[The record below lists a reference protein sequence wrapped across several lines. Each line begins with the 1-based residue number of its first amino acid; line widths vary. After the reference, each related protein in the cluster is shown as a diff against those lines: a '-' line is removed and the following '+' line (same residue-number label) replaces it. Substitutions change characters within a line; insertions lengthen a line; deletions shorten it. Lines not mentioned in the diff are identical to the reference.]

1 MSGLILTTPEPM
13 LKVRVITPKDHSAE
27 TIKTLQRVGVLH
39 IEEGEELKPVDRA
52 LVEQQRG
59 EVGELLSSVENI
71 LGYVPPKELE
81 PVEEDVEV
89 IYTLPFSEIGDEVR
103 TLSHKLSNLHQRI
116 TRLDDEAKQLT
127 ELAKYMGP
135 LSEHTGLGLRDLS
148 FSGEYLFSQ
157 VFIIPGEAYG
167 ALRKGL
173 GDYLLES
180 LSATVESETVFY
192 AIAKAGDR
200 GVLES
205 RVSEAGGRALA
216 IVDDGAT
223 LKEFLAA
230 AEGRLKGL
238 VEETDKLYAELRSRA
253 KEDAGRL
260 VLLREA
266 LQAEDDR
273 LSAILKACEAKYV
286 LLIEGWIPEKTA
298 ESAVA
303 QVKESLDYIF
313 IDTASP
319 TEQEEPPTKLRNP
332 KAIRPFQVIINL
344 FATPKYREW
353 DPTPI
358 ISYSF
363 AFFFGLMVADVIYAI
378 GIMLLGRFLLSKFS
392 ENPDTESFQ
401 LFRRLI
407 YICGGVALIFGL
419 LTGSYMGDIYT
430 KFGFQNPALV
440 RVVQEALQDPLTF
453 ILLALAIGFVHV
465 NLAHVIAFI
474 KGIKERDKGMILN
487 KIGLCAL
494 QFGIPPILHFMLG
507 IDFPGVT
514 NQLYLIL
521 AVVMVVGLLV
531 VIGSWIMM
539 RGGLGAILWLFDVT
553 GILGDIMSYA
563 RLAGVGLATY
573 YLASTFNQISA
584 LFSEIIPG
592 VAGAIIGG
600 ILGVVIIIF
609 GHVIN
614 MVLTAITGFIHSLR
628 LCFVEFLF
636 KFYEGGGREYSPFKL
651 RKRAGVLLRAKS

>member
-1 MSGLILTTPEPM
+1 MRGLILTTPEPM
-13 LKVRVITPKDHSAE
+13 LKVRVITPKDYSVE
-27 TIKTLQRVGVLH
+27 TLKTLQRVGVLH
-39 IEEGEELKPVDRA
+39 IEESEELKPVDRA

-89 IYTLPFSEIGDEVR
+89 IYTRPFSEIGDEVR
-103 TLSHKLSNLHQRI
+103 TLSNKLSNLHQRI
-116 TRLDDEAKQLT
+116 TRLDDEAKQLA
-127 ELAKYMGP
+127 ELEKYLGP
-135 LSEHTGLGLRDLS
+135 LSEHTGLRLKDLS

-157 VFIIPGEAYG
+157 VFIIPGEAYE

-180 LSATVESETVFY
+180 ISAAGESETVFY

-200 GVLES
+200 GALES
-205 RVSEAGGRALA
+205 RVGEAGGRALA
-216 IVDDGAT
+216 IPDDGAT
-223 LKEFLAA
+223 LPEFLAA

-238 VEETDKLYAELRSRA
+238 AEETAKLYAELRSRA
-253 KEDAGRL
+253 MEDARRL

-273 LSAILKACEAKYV
+273 LSVILKACESKYV
-286 LLIEGWIPEKTA
+286 LLVEGWIPEKAA

-313 IDTASP
+313 IDTARP
-319 TEQEEPPTKLRNP
+319 AEQEEPPTKLRNP
-332 KAIRPFQVIINL
+332 KALRPFQVIINL

-363 AFFFGLMVADVIYAI
+363 AFFFGLMVADVVYAL
-378 GIMLLGRFLLSKFS
+378 GIMLLGRFLLSKFT
-392 ENPDTESFQ
+392 ENPDTESFR
-401 LFRRLI
+401 LFRRLV
-407 YICGGVALIFGL
+407 YICGGVALIVGL

-440 RVVQEALQDPLTF
+440 RVVQVALQDPLTF

-507 IDFPGVT
+507 IVFPGFT

-600 ILGVVIIIF
+600 ILGIVIIVF
-609 GHVIN
+609 GHLIN